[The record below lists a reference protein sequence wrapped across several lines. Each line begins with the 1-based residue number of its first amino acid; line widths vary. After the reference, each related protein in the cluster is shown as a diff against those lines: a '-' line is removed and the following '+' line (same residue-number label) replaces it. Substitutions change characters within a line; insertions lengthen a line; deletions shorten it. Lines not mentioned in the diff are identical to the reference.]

1 MRRLHGFPP
10 IADRRA
16 RVLILGSM
24 PSEASLAANEYYAFR
39 HNQFWRIA
47 GEITGVPR
55 DAPYARRTAAL
66 RRCRIALWD
75 VVASCV
81 RPGSLDSAIRE
92 DSIRVNDFAAFL
104 ATSSGLVVSLAGV
117 VSQDVFDGSVR
128 SFRVSAVLCTLV
140 PLAFAL
146 LSEPEG
152 LVSSVGT
159 VFVVAASSLTPV
171 ILLGVWW
178 PGLTARGAIAG
189 MVTGALSCGVALVA
203 TPRPQNSC
211 PTQ

>member
-1 MRRLHGFPP
+1 MPWYAKSNNVFLLGSVLLHEEAGCFLVKGTDPSGSPMRRLHGFPP

-104 ATSSGLVVSLAGV
+104 AAHRAIRLVCFNGRRAEAAWRRHVAPTLPATRRLEFRLLPSTSPAH
-117 VSQDVFDGSVR
+117 
-128 SFRVSAVLCTLV
+128 
-140 PLAFAL
+140 
-146 LSEPEG
+146 
-152 LVSSVGT
+152 
-159 VFVVAASSLTPV
+159 
-171 ILLGVWW
+171 
-178 PGLTARGAIAG
+178 AG
-189 MVTGALSCGVALVA
+189 MGYRAKLRVWRSAIPC
-203 TPRPQNSC
+203 
-211 PTQ
+211 